1 MPLHPAAP
9 EDLDGLVTAY
19 QQTTQSLID
28 LGHTCSPSDFD
39 LVTARP
45 GWTVKDQIAHVVAG
59 EPHHRASVAAPKV
72 VEELRTVAD
81 RRIRGLTEHPDTVA
95 ALRADV
101 IEAWVAEQ
109 DVRQALGRPGDL
121 DSGGAALTMDAI
133 IQALPDV
140 VLRRAG
146 IKPGNAVILD
156 VTGPVVGR
164 AGVLVEADESG
175 TPQALELFSGVAHEG
190 TAEVATTSIVLSTD
204 ALTRRAAGRVG
215 VDELHYTVH
224 GDEDVARRVLE
235 HIVVVG

>member
-9 EDLDGLVTAY
+9 EDLDGLVAAY
-19 QQTTQSLID
+19 QQTTQALID
-28 LGHTCSPSDFD
+28 LGHTCSPDDFA
-39 LVTARP
+39 LPTARQ

-59 EPHHRASVAAPKV
+59 EPHHRAAVAAPKV

-133 IQALPDV
+133 VRALPDV
-140 VLRRAG
+140 VVRRAA
-146 IKPGNAVILD
+146 IAPGTAVILD
-156 VTGPVVGR
+156 ATGPVVGR
-164 AGVLVEADESG
+164 AGVLVEEDDSG
-175 TPQALELFSGVAHEG
+175 GGARAVELFTGVAHEG
-190 TAEVATTSIVLSTD
+190 VATAETTSIVLSTD
-204 ALTRRAAGRVG
+204 ALTRRAAGRISVE
-215 VDELHYTVH
+215 ELHYTVH

-235 HIVVVG
+235 HLVLG